1 MVFLSHGDSRTYRLI
16 ILSLL
21 CVMTYRVDAFFISQS
36 PRLIRIHSDSSSST
50 RVAVNL
56 QQHVHPEHQSSPDV
70 SKHRISNTKAKPSW
84 PHIPLLLL
92 ASLSTT
98 MKSSNKNGNPLLFA
112 STIVNPTSQ
121 SPLRWAIALTLILI
135 QTYGVLFFKFFAV
148 LLRQFSTLYMT
159 NLVAFPCITKA
170 ISAGVIGIC
179 GDFMAQN
186 LEHRLN
192 KRKDNVSKLADVQG
206 GSKFSYDVRRGLS
219 IMTGGLFVSGP
230 LMHLGYNLFEH
241 ILPVHGSF
249 AALTHLVA
257 DMLILDSLF
266 VATAF
271 INTGIMEGYDL
282 RRHIIPQFQRDYA
295 DTLKASWATS
305 IMLMPLGFLCF
316 RFLPVTLRTVAM
328 NLTDV
333 VWDAIISFMTHRNR
347 HHEDRIA
354 STTRTNSC

>member
-1 MVFLSHGDSRTYRLI
+1 MAFLSHGDSRTYRLI

-21 CVMTYRVDAFFISQS
+21 CVMTYRVDAFFIPQS
-36 PRLIRIHSDSSSST
+36 PRLIRIHSELSPPT
-50 RVAVNL
+50 RFAVNQ

-70 SKHRISNTKAKPSW
+70 PKHRISTTTVGPSW

-112 STIVNPTSQ
+112 STIVNPGSQ
-121 SPLRWAIALTLILI
+121 PPLRWAIALALILI
-135 QTYGVLFFKFFAV
+135 QTYGVLFCKLFGV
-148 LLRQFSTLYMT
+148 LLQQFSTMYMT
-159 NLVAFPCITKA
+159 NLVAFPCITKS
-170 ISAGVIGIC
+170 ISAGIIGIC

-186 LEHRLN
+186 LEYRLN
-192 KRKDNVSKLADVQG
+192 SRKTNSSNLG
-206 GSKFSYDVRRGLS
+206 PKFSYDSRRGLS
-219 IMTGGLFVSGP
+219 ILTGGLFVSGP

-241 ILPVHGSF
+241 ILPVHGSL

-354 STTRTNSC
+354 PPSGTNPC